1 MNTINGK
8 LINQERKKA
17 QKIQIQIENILED
30 VKKLEPVLGQHN
42 QQIKSTISAL
52 KYLEERLNSIENN
65 RLDSLQIRLEKLEK
79 KLINKLVTI
88 TTISIVGLGS
98 LWGWFFLN
106 NNPSYSQP
114 ENSSQ
119 RNSELIIQNSEQE
132 KERIIE

>member
-8 LINQERKKA
+8 LINEEKKTA
-17 QKIQIQIENILED
+17 QKIQIQIENIFED

-65 RLDSLQIRLEKLEK
+65 RLDSLQIRLEKLEE
-79 KLINKLVTI
+79 KLTNKLVTI

-106 NNPSYSQP
+106 NNPSYFQL

-119 RNSELIIQNSEQE
+119 STHLIQQYSS
-132 KERIIE
+132 